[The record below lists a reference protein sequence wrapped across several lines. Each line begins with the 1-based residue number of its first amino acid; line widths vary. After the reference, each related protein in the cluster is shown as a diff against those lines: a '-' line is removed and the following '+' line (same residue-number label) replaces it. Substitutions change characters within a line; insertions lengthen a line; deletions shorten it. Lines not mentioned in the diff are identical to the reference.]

1 MMRLGL
7 AIVALLVTG
16 VPAAA
21 QESRADS
28 VPITAQFLPGEILE
42 FEGKFGPIRLG
53 RAYMEVVG
61 LDSVRGEPTIQFRF
75 RLNAN
80 LAGVY
85 RINNQ
90 FDSWVGRDDFLSR
103 RFVQRFDETGQKRLN
118 EYEIYPDSGYYT
130 RPDVDTAL
138 ATSVAPLD
146 DTAFFYFVRTL
157 DLVPGDTM
165 EFDRYFR
172 PDRNPVI
179 IEVLERDTV
188 DVPAGRF
195 ITTVIHPVIKGGGIF
210 RESSNGRMWITD
222 DERRLIVQMKIK
234 FGFGTVTLRLR
245 EIHSAADKATGDVP
259 D

>member
-1 MMRLGL
+1 MRAPTL
-7 AIVALLVTG
+7 AALAVVAAA
-16 VPAAA
+16 PAAA
-21 QESRADS
+21 QPDS
-28 VPITAQFLPGEILE
+28 VEAQTRALQFTPGEVLE

-61 LDSVRGEPTIQFRF
+61 VDSVRGIPTLHFRF
-75 RLNAN
+75 RLSAN

-85 RINNQ
+85 RINNR

-103 RFVQRFDETGQKRLN
+103 RFVQVFDESTQQRVN
-118 EYEIYPDSGYYT
+118 EYEIYPDSGFYT

-138 ATSVAPLD
+138 TTSVDPLD

-157 DLVPGDTM
+157 ELVPGDTLT
-165 EFDRYFR
+165 FDRYFR

-195 ITTVIHPVIKGGGIF
+195 ATTVIHPVIKGGGIF

-222 DERRLIVQMKIK
+222 DDRRLIVQMKVK

-245 EIHSAADKATGDVP
+245 EIHTAADAATGP
-259 D
+259 GPH